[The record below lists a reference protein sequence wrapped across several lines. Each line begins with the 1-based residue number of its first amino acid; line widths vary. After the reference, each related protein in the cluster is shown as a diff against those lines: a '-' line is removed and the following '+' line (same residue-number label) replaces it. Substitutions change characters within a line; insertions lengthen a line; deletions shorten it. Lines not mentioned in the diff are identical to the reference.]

1 MSWYSHLF
9 FLVTHTWHFHCW
21 FSFYVSQQCWWTKNL
36 ARCDWNLY
44 VMEPQV
50 FKSLLGESMKKEW
63 VMSKDCIFHIVVLY
77 WFILHFLGYFFNWI
91 SNLRPNM
98 TYKMIKT
105 QMFLHQTLQYSQIH
119 NSTLN
124 HDYKFKL

>member
-1 MSWYSHLF
+1 
-9 FLVTHTWHFHCW
+9 
-21 FSFYVSQQCWWTKNL
+21 
-36 ARCDWNLY
+36 
-44 VMEPQV
+44 MEPQV